1 MEIINTFFRN
11 FYVSFPKKRTKLCW
25 ITTGI
30 KTPCNIKRKLY
41 LLCRDSNDPKL
52 KTQYRYYCKTLSEVV
67 AAAKKVYY
75 NNKFVNSNN
84 KPKTT
89 WSIIKTITNNK
100 NNCKNILMMQID
112 GKITSHYQTIAEKF
126 NRYYVCR

>member
-1 MEIINTFFRN
+1 MLDNNWT
-11 FYVSFPKKRTKLCW
+11 
-25 ITTGI
+25 
-30 KTPCNIKRKLY
+30 KTPCNNKRKLC
-41 LLCRDSNDPKL
+41 LLCRYSNDPKL
-52 KTQYRYYCKTLSEVV
+52 KTEDRNYCKTLSEVV